1 MTINS
6 TQLSKIVSHY
16 IENRQSK
23 VNKLDF
29 LVEALTTG
37 IDIEGEILIEDY
49 GSLGKGFYVNGHGS
63 YICSTEHCG
72 VSFLKAI

>member
-16 IENRQSK
+16 IENHTKAS
-23 VNKLDF
+23 NLAF
-29 LVEALTTG
+29 LIEALTTG
-37 IDIEGEILIEDY
+37 IGSDLILIEDY
-49 GSLGKGFYVNGHGS
+49 GSLGKGYYVNGHGS

>member
-16 IENRQSK
+16 IENHTK
-23 VNKLDF
+23 VSRLEY

-37 IDIEGEILIEDY
+37 IGSSDVIIEDY

-63 YICSTEHCG
+63 YICSAEHSG

>member
-16 IENRQSK
+16 IENRSKSK

-37 IDIEGEILIEDY
+37 IDSDDILIEDY
-49 GSLGKGFYVNGHGS
+49 GLLGKGFYVNGHGS

>member
-16 IENRQSK
+16 IENHTKASK
-23 VNKLDF
+23 LAF
-29 LVEALTTG
+29 LIEALTTG
-37 IDIEGEILIEDY
+37 IGSDLILIEDY
-49 GSLGKGFYVNGHGS
+49 GSLGKGYYVNGHGS

>member
-16 IENRQSK
+16 IENRGSSYC
-23 VNKLDF
+23 KLEY

-37 IDIEGEILIEDY
+37 VSSDEVLIEDY
-49 GSLGKGFYVNGHGS
+49 GSLGKGFYVKRHGS
-63 YICSTEHCG
+63 YICSTEHSG
-72 VSFLKAI
+72 VSFLSVI

>member
-23 VNKLDF
+23 VNKLAF
-29 LVEALTTG
+29 LVDALTTG
-37 IDIEGEILIEDY
+37 IGSDEILIEDY

>member
-6 TQLSKIVSHY
+6 TQLTKIVSHY
-16 IENRQSK
+16 IENREKSL
-23 VNKLDF
+23 VNKLYS
-29 LVEALTTG
+29 LVDALTTG
-37 IDIEGEILIEDY
+37 IGSDDILIEDY

-63 YICSTEHCG
+63 YICSTEHSG

>member
-16 IENRQSK
+16 IENHTKINRLTS
-23 VNKLDF
+23 LID
-29 LVEALTTG
+29 ALTTG
-37 IDIEGEILIEDY
+37 VGSDEVLIEDY

-72 VSFLKAI
+72 VSFLSSI